1 MSCREVWLYKQDG
14 EDAYFISEFS
24 FCPVLVY
31 SADHCDDII
40 LEEGQ
45 AILVLTLILV
55 SKVKVV
61 EGSAERGW
69 LGQLLDDFH
78 RAGWEEPT
86 DPLDLPLVPVL
97 IKLSLKEDDIS
108 FIKLQVARILP
119 SVVVQGLGSRHPI
132 HVDPDSGPQ
141 PERAGLQTSGAAL
154 GFPVVLQG

>member
-1 MSCREVWLYKQDG
+1 ML
-14 EDAYFISEFS
+14 
-24 FCPVLVY
+24 
-31 SADHCDDII
+31 CDSY

-86 DPLDLPLVPVL
+86 DSIDLPLVPVL
-97 IKLSLKEDDIS
+97 IKLSPKEDDIA
-108 FIKLQVARILP
+108 FIKFQVARILP
-119 SVVVQGLGSRHPI
+119 SVVAQGLGSRHPI